1 MWTQSDFDAFP
12 EKRMHNLLV
21 IIGGSFLRALQ
32 ARLGTVSLWTDPYP
46 KVLQHV
52 PRATWLS
59 ALRFATV
66 CARLWL

>member
-1 MWTQSDFDAFP
+1 
-12 EKRMHNLLV
+12 MHNLLV

-46 KVLQHV
+46 KVLQHM

-66 CARLWL
+66 CALLWL